1 VITFILFCFS
11 FLNLKTYIGDIE
23 KLQNK
28 IEDMNETQM
37 IKEYNT
43 TNKEEVFYKLLKKY
57 IKKQE
62 NDK

>member
-1 VITFILFCFS
+1 
-11 FLNLKTYIGDIE
+11 LNLKTYIGDIE